1 MGMSVA
7 EAREVPDEAVT
18 EARGPTW
25 QDRVAFTRQPS
36 SSASCIRAASQ
47 AVKSGSCQRH
57 CTTKVS

>member
-7 EAREVPDEAVT
+7 EASEVPDEAVT
-18 EARGPTW
+18 EARRPSW

>member
-7 EAREVPDEAVT
+7 EASEVPDEAVT
-18 EARGPTW
+18 QARGPTW
-25 QDRVAFTRQPS
+25 EDRVAFTRQPS

>member
-7 EAREVPDEAVT
+7 ETREVPDEAVT
-18 EARGPTW
+18 EARGPSW
-25 QDRVAFTRQPS
+25 QDRVAFTGQPS

-57 CTTKVS
+57 CPTKVS